1 MLTDAQFKLC
11 KFFNVLRRL
20 SLPLHLVNNFKENL
34 SKMQVRHVEKRSGFI
49 FQFIYKLTT
58 AYKNDA
64 NTFPFEVRNVN
75 ES

>member
-1 MLTDAQFKLC
+1 
-11 KFFNVLRRL
+11 
-20 SLPLHLVNNFKENL
+20 
-34 SKMQVRHVEKRSGFI
+34 MQVRHVEKRSGFI